1 MVNSPTQALRGPLEH
16 DVRTQ
21 IVLAATEHFRHYGY
35 EKTTVSDL
43 AKSIGFSKAYIYK
56 FFASKQAI
64 GEVICSNC
72 LSQIE
77 ADVQEAL
84 ARVEGAAEKLRALV
98 TVIVESSLRLFLE
111 DRRLYEIAA
120 AAATERWGSVDAYG
134 VRTRDLIARLV
145 QEGRDAGEF
154 ERKTPLDEAAQSIY
168 MVLLPYVNPVTL
180 QYLAG
185 TYREAP
191 TSLAGIILRS
201 LSSRAL

>member
-1 MVNSPTQALRGPLEH
+1 MVNSSTHALRGPLEH

-64 GEVICSNC
+64 GELICSNC

-84 ARVEGAAEKLRALV
+84 ARVQRPPEKLRALV

-120 AAATERWGSVDAYG
+120 AAATERWGSVDAYE
-134 VRTRDLIARLV
+134 VRIRDLITRLV
-145 QEGRDAGEF
+145 QEGRDAGDF
-154 ERKTPLDEAAQSIY
+154 ERKTPLDEAARSLY
-168 MVLLPYVNPVTL
+168 MVLLPYINPVTL
-180 QYLAG
+180 QHLAG

-201 LSSRAL
+201 LSLRPL

>member
-154 ERKTPLDEAAQSIY
+154 ERKTPLDEAARSIY

-201 LSSRAL
+201 LSSRSL